1 MNYLPGEE
9 IKASIAL
16 IPNKPGVYEFYDTDK
31 NILYVG
37 KAKKLKKRVQSYFQ
51 KEHNSARL
59 KLLVKKISSIEFTTV
74 ATDQEA
80 FLLENNLIKEHQPKY
95 NIQLK
100 DDKSYPYIVIRN
112 EPIPRLYFT
121 RRKVQDGSEY
131 FGPYTGVK
139 HVRAILNLAKELH
152 PLRTC
157 KLDLSPSKIQQKKY
171 KVCLEYHIGNCLA
184 PCIGEQSAAEY
195 DEGID
200 TIRKILEGK
209 TGHLIETLTERRN
222 QATEELNYEL
232 AHDFQKKIEKIQE
245 FKRPSL
251 VENLG
256 IERAD
261 VYQIVHKENGSAIHH
276 IKIREYSIVFST
288 INQVIPKLHEEDD
301 ELLLHAIRKF
311 SMAGDLESI
320 PPIIA
325 PIDLDFPFAP
335 IIVPERGE
343 KNKILL
349 MMKKNLM
356 EHQFKTKPKL
366 NQDLLEQ
373 IQKDLRLSSLPKH
386 IECFD
391 NSNIQ
396 GSNPVASCVVFV
408 NGRPAKSA
416 YRHFNVKTVVGPDDY
431 ASMTEIV
438 KRRYTGQL
446 KKGESLPDLI
456 VIDGGKGQLNAAIE
470 ALKEVGIYQD
480 VAVIGIAKQLEEL
493 FYPNDPLPLM
503 LNKRSPALKLMQQI
517 RNEAHRFAITF
528 HRKKRSQHFTRT
540 SLESIQGI
548 GEKTAIQLLRSFG
561 SVEAIKKAPLQEIA
575 SIIGQKKAQLIKAG
589 LD

>member
-288 INQVIPKLHEEDD
+288 INQVVPKLHEEDD

-335 IIVPERGE
+335 VIVPERGE

-416 YRHFNVKTVVGPDDY
+416 YRHFNVKTVIGPDDY

-438 KRRYTGQL
+438 KRRYT
-446 KKGESLPDLI
+446 
-456 VIDGGKGQLNAAIE
+456 
-470 ALKEVGIYQD
+470 
-480 VAVIGIAKQLEEL
+480 
-493 FYPNDPLPLM
+493 
-503 LNKRSPALKLMQQI
+503 
-517 RNEAHRFAITF
+517 
-528 HRKKRSQHFTRT
+528 
-540 SLESIQGI
+540 
-548 GEKTAIQLLRSFG
+548 
-561 SVEAIKKAPLQEIA
+561 
-575 SIIGQKKAQLIKAG
+575 
-589 LD
+589 